1 MERREGYET
10 VYRVGLLDDLHN
22 YFPALLYDQG
32 RFHSLQSVFHYIR
45 SQMNARFN
53 LYAFGARRWREQEED
68 QLPVIF
74 TIPTHAPPPTVVPP
88 MQTTGMQNNVTLN
101 PLDETIVDTNLAAT
115 TLLLSLLGGTP
126 RTPRLPAA
134 TPATQAAQLW
144 ANFLNPIVTR
154 PTPEQIQTNTELV
167 TGLTDTSC
175 AICQDMIRSED
186 MARRLRP
193 CRHVYHQTCIDQWFE
208 RSVFC
213 PTCRHDIREVAPQEQ
228 EPNE

>member
-1 MERREGYET
+1 MEQQAHQGYET
-10 VYRVGLLDDLHN
+10 VYGVGLLDDLHN

-32 RFHSLQSVFHYIR
+32 RFHTIQSVFHYIR
-45 SQMNARFN
+45 SQINARFN

-68 QLPVIF
+68 TVPVVF
-74 TIPTHAPPPTVVPP
+74 TFPTHTPPPTVVPP
-88 MQTTGMQNNVTLN
+88 VPTAMPNVPAN

-126 RTPRLPAA
+126 RTPRLPQ
-134 TPATQAAQLW
+134 TPAQQQGQAAQRW
-144 ANFLNPIVTR
+144 ANFLNPVITR
-154 PTPEQIQTNTELV
+154 PTQQQIQANTELV

-175 AICQDMIRSED
+175 AICQDMIRVED
-186 MARRLRP
+186 TARRLRQ

-213 PTCRHDIREVAPQEQ
+213 PTCRHDIRE
-228 EPNE
+228 